1 MTFFSRTLPVAVVIA
16 ALMCTVRASQQTPPR
31 TSPPQTTPKASATPP
46 KSQLAAADT
55 AFLKHAATDGMAEM
69 ELAEV
74 AQTKASNAEVKALA
88 AKIKD
93 DHTKANQDLK
103 SLASSKNVT
112 LPDAPDKQQAMTK
125 DRFSKMEGKSFD
137 RSYVNAMVTDHR
149 KAVADFTARTKSADA
164 DVKAFAQ
171 KTLPVLKDHLQR
183 AEALQKTLK

>member
-1 MTFFSRTLPVAVVIA
+1 MS
-16 ALMCTVRASQQTPPR
+16 TVSASQQTPPK
-31 TSPPQTTPKASATPP
+31 TPPQTTPKASATPP
-46 KSQLAAADT
+46 KSQLAAADA
-55 AFLKHAATDGMAEM
+55 AFLKRVATDGMAEM

-164 DVKAFAQ
+164 DVKAFAE